1 MSERFSNAPSR
12 AKTHGRVSRRGFL
25 GAVVAAGAL
34 GSERRTNTRAPSAS
48 QSKAA
53 LTSADK
59 PALLGGTPVRR
70 TPFPS
75 WPVADAR
82 EEDALVRVI
91 RSGRW
96 NRGDNVSAFETAYGS
111 LTGAK
116 HCLATANGTSALI
129 TSLAAL
135 GIGPGDEVIV
145 PPYTFVATINA
156 VLLMRALPVFV
167 DTDIETFQ
175 IDARTVEQ
183 AITGGTRVILP
194 VHLGGSAADLDT
206 LLEIGRRRGIT
217 VVEDACQAHLAE
229 WRGRKVGTYGKTGC
243 FSFQASKNLNSGEGG
258 AVLTDDDALIETC
271 YRFHNNS
278 RARQNNGDDFSYR
291 HIGANLRLTEFQA
304 AILQAQM
311 TRLEAQA
318 RTRDANAA
326 HLTKLL
332 QQIPG
337 ISPARMYAGCTRNAY
352 HLYMFRYDASR
363 FSGLPRAAFLK
374 ALGSEGV
381 PALAGYSPLN
391 KEPFLD
397 DAFAAPGFSA
407 IYSRARMDA
416 WRARNTCPQNDRLCT
431 EAIWLVQT
439 MLLGPR
445 QDMEDIA
452 EAIRKV
458 QATAPQLVKTDQSQS
473 R

>member
-1 MSERFSNAPSR
+1 MRTR
-12 AKTHGRVSRRGFL
+12 AEHTRKTDMGGVSRRGFI
-25 GAVVAAGAL
+25 GAVFAASTVGRAR
-34 GSERRTNTRAPSAS
+34 SIQAAASPAQTTARATASNT
-48 QSKAA
+48 
-53 LTSADK
+53 
-59 PALLGGTPVRR
+59 PALLGGTPVRG

-75 WPVADAR
+75 WPIADAR
-82 EEDALVRVI
+82 EEDALVSVI

-96 NRGDNVSAFETAYGS
+96 NRGDNVTAFESAYAS

-116 HCLATANGTSALI
+116 RCLATANGTSALI

-167 DTDIETFQ
+167 DSDIDTFQ
-175 IDARTVEQ
+175 IDGHKVEH
-183 AITGGTRVILP
+183 AITGNTKLILP

-206 LLEIGRRRGIT
+206 ILEVGRRRGIT

-229 WRGRKVGTYGKTGC
+229 WRGKKLGTHGKTGC

-258 AVLTDDDALIETC
+258 AILTDDDELIERC

-278 RARQNNGDDFSYR
+278 RGRGNTGDDFSYR
-291 HIGANLRLTEFQA
+291 NIGANLRLTEFQA
-304 AILQAQM
+304 ALLTAQM
-311 TRLEAQA
+311 TRLQEQA

-332 QQIPG
+332 SEIPG
-337 ISPARMYAGCTRNAY
+337 ITPAHMYDGCTRNAY

-363 FSGLPRAAFLK
+363 FAGLPRTAFIK
-374 ALGSEGV
+374 ALAAEGI
-381 PALAGYSPLN
+381 PTQGGYSPLN
-391 KEPFLD
+391 KQPFLD
-397 DAFAAPGFSA
+397 DAFSTPGFRA
-407 IYSRARMDA
+407 IYSKARMDE
-416 WRARNTCPQNDRLCT
+416 WREQNQCPQNDRLCT
-431 EAIWLVQT
+431 EALWIVQT

-458 QATAPQLVKTDQSQS
+458 QAAAPQLVKTTAAP
-473 R
+473 